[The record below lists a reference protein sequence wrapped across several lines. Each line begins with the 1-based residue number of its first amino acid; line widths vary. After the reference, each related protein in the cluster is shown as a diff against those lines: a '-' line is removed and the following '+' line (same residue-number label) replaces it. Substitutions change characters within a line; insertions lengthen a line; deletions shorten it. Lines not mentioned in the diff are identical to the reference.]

1 MLVGDCLTGSAFLSY
16 CGAFNFDLRDKMVYA
31 HWKKD
36 LIEKNIPN
44 KVDFRLEKFL
54 TNDVEM
60 SRWASEGLPTDEL
73 SI

>member
-1 MLVGDCLTGSAFLSY
+1 MIY
-16 CGAFNFDLRDKMVYA
+16 E
-31 HWKKD
+31 HWKGD
-36 LIEKNIPN
+36 IIEKNIPN
-44 KVDFRLEKFL
+44 KEGFRLEKFL